1 MKRHNLPAGDF
12 PDVSKFRHTLA
23 TSEAPLPSPP
33 HKMPRGPLYRLPP
46 IQQGDLLQ
54 KLLAVG
60 HFRAEVLRAKM
71 EKRSVD
77 LKRATSKFTIDVLLW
92 AKPPKNVWAI
102 WSQSSPEGRSYE
114 VSEMPWKSIGR

>member
-1 MKRHNLPAGDF
+1 MQLDLTDEPA
-12 PDVSKFRHTLA
+12 P
-23 TSEAPLPSPP
+23 
-33 HKMPRGPLYRLPP
+33 KMPRGPLYRLPP

-54 KLLAVG
+54 KLFAVG

-71 EKRSVD
+71 ENRDVD
-77 LKRATSKFTIDVLLW
+77 LKRATSKFTVDVLLW